1 MHPENSR
8 LKVVIHIH
16 NSHSGPE
23 RKQEQGHIYQ
33 TATSHDSNEARINTN
48 YMKRE
53 LMGT

>member
-1 MHPENSR
+1 MHCENSR
-8 LKVVIHIH
+8 LKVVIH
-16 NSHSGPE
+16 NPHSEPE